1 MQNILE
7 VDIKG
12 YKAELPV
19 LPLPSGVKIA
29 FFNLHGNT
37 KMTKH
42 CADELAKLLD
52 GCEVLLTAESK
63 GLQLTHCIADKLGQD
78 FYAVA
83 AQIAEAVYAGRNK
96 RNHFLVNHNGQ
107 GTASL
112 PVQARRRAS
121 ARKKG
126 RHC

>member
-1 MQNILE
+1 MIDGAKTPPFYGGKMQNILE

-78 FYAVA
+78 FTPLRA
-83 AQIAEAVYAGRNK
+83 N
-96 RNHFLVNHNGQ
+96 
-107 GTASL
+107 
-112 PVQARRRAS
+112 RRSCICRTE
-121 ARKKG
+121 
-126 RHC
+126 

>member
-1 MQNILE
+1 MDKFDHQKDLLSLNRIAALFPENFTDEQRARVQTLFYKELALEAHRFYGGKMQNILE

-52 GCEVLLTAESK
+52 GCEVLPTA
-63 GLQLTHCIADKLGQD
+63 
-78 FYAVA
+78 
-83 AQIAEAVYAGRNK
+83 
-96 RNHFLVNHNGQ
+96 
-107 GTASL
+107 
-112 PVQARRRAS
+112 
-121 ARKKG
+121 
-126 RHC
+126 